1 MYIRQ
6 NNLIIFENI
15 VHFRFHAQNIF
26 RRNKVIF
33 INKNHKSNANVF
45 EKVIVI
51 LQSIISKVH
60 YLFESFEKLT
70 IENENIKKMCLIKNK
85 NLQCK
90 MNTINRHVNIYFD
103 RKYDVNENDSEKIY
117 ENNKYFIKRMINLN
131 FHIVRFVQYIH
142 SIKKKLKILKYE
154 REYLK
159 KIVTKFRIF
168 LSYLLFIDDF
178 EIHKNMY
185 RALKTFYIISICFF
199 YVERK
204 KVINVFTLTLKFHDV
219 EMKNVVKNFRKS
231 IRKLDKNL
239 NMKINDNIEIV
250 FFS

>member
-51 LQSIISKVH
+51 LQSIINKIH
-60 YLFESFEKLT
+60 YFFESFKKLI

-90 MNTINRHVNIYFD
+90 MNTINRHVNIYFN
-103 RKYDVNENDSEKIY
+103 RKYDVNENDNERIY
-117 ENNKYFIKRMINLN
+117 ENDKYFIKRMINLN
-131 FHIVRFVQYIH
+131 FYIVRFVQYMH

-159 KIVTKFRIF
+159 KIVTKPYIF
-168 LSYLLFIDDF
+168 LSYLFLS
-178 EIHKNMY
+178 
-185 RALKTFYIISICFF
+185 TISRFTKIC
-199 YVERK
+199 
-204 KVINVFTLTLKFHDV
+204 
-219 EMKNVVKNFRKS
+219 
-231 IRKLDKNL
+231 
-239 NMKINDNIEIV
+239 IE
-250 FFS
+250 F